1 MRIVDDVTCELDDV
15 TRARITDLEAKLDEL
30 DHYALLDITRDADK
44 KTVKRAYFALA
55 SKFHPDRFFGK
66 KLGPVRVPLER
77 IFDRLTTAHDALVR
91 EELRAAYD
99 ATLPPAPRRAS
110 SSKGLVLRPSSRKM
124 KRVTVPPAE
133 VAPTPPP
140 RRASRPVPASP
151 PSTPSPGGLPA
162 APRPPAGAWPRRL
175 LALSSDRTPP
185 APDRTPPSPDE
196 ALRRMYASAKQG
208 QVQRRVDIFLG
219 AADEALRKD
228 DVIAAANNYRLAL
241 QNTEN
246 PEVRKKLE
254 AIEALA
260 KSRHYEQSITR
271 ARAAEKAERWVD
283 AATYFAKANAAR
295 PEASSAERA
304 AHALRLS
311 GGDLHRAAELA
322 QQAILADP
330 KNAGYHVTLGE
341 IFLAAKLFTRAAGE
355 ATRALE
361 IAPKDE
367 RAKRLAAA
375 LPKKKT

>member
-1 MRIVDDVTCELDDV
+1 
-15 TRARITDLEAKLDEL
+15 
-30 DHYALLDITRDADK
+30 
-44 KTVKRAYFALA
+44 
-55 SKFHPDRFFGK
+55 
-66 KLGPVRVPLER
+66 
-77 IFDRLTTAHDALVR
+77 
-91 EELRAAYD
+91 
-99 ATLPPAPRRAS
+99 
-110 SSKGLVLRPSSRKM
+110 
-124 KRVTVPPAE
+124 
-133 VAPTPPP
+133 
-140 RRASRPVPASP
+140 
-151 PSTPSPGGLPA
+151 
-162 APRPPAGAWPRRL
+162 
-175 LALSSDRTPP
+175 
-185 APDRTPPSPDE
+185 
-196 ALRRMYASAKQG
+196 MYASAKQG

-283 AATYFAKANAAR
+283 AASYFAKANAAR